1 MGKKLVFSVLCLAS
15 IAAFIAKA
23 DTLTLQQGLN
33 DFSGFSDT
41 YIVMTTDS
49 TPNLSSELI
58 VEGYHCSAC
67 IDERALMRIDLG
79 SLDKNVTI
87 SKAELQLFSPS
98 QPRPGSG
105 IVQVYKISIPWADS
119 EANWF
124 NSEKSTK
131 WSNAGGDF
139 IATSVTKLQYGT
151 QTNVWHKFDITSAV
165 RDFAANPAS
174 NFGVMLK
181 LDPSM
186 LTVTYVSSQGSQEKR
201 PKLVI
206 TYSTTAGV
214 AFSSLKQ
221 RSSAPLKV
229 EQIGSGINFAFSDN
243 GSHRIR
249 LDRLN
254 GEVVFDKWI
263 NGNSFVLGISGL
275 AKGPYLAQAFGNQ
288 EELNKEII
296 LTK

>member
-1 MGKKLVFSVLCLAS
+1 MGKRVFLFVFCIIS
-15 IAAFIAKA
+15 IAVFLAQA

-33 DFSGFSDT
+33 GFSGFSDT

-49 TPNLSSELI
+49 TPNLSSELV

-79 SLDKNVTI
+79 SLNKNVTI
-87 SKAELQLFSPS
+87 TKAELQLYSPS
-98 QPRPGSG
+98 QHRPGSG
-105 IVQVYKISIPWADS
+105 TVQVYKMSIPWADS

-124 NSEKSTK
+124 NADKNTK
-131 WSNAGGDF
+131 WSNAGGD
-139 IATSVTKLQYGT
+139 IATASIAKLQYGT
-151 QTNVWHKFDITSAV
+151 KTNVWHNFDITSAV

-174 NFGVMLK
+174 NLGVMLK

-186 LTVTYVSSQGSQEKR
+186 LTVTFVSSQGTQEKR

-206 TYSTTAGV
+206 TYSKTGV
-214 AFSSLKQ
+214 AFSTLKQ
-221 RSSAPLKV
+221 RSNAPLNINQV
-229 EQIGSGINFAFSDN
+229 GSGISFAFSDN
-243 GSHRIR
+243 GRHHVK
-249 LDRLN
+249 LDRMN

-263 NGNSFVLGISGL
+263 NGTSYVLGVSGL

-288 EELNKEII
+288 EELSKEIVI
-296 LTK
+296 TR